1 MSLEEN
7 KIVAQRFLLALCAGD
22 SDTLGSLMADDGTY
36 WTVGSIAVSGT
47 MDKPAVMAK
56 VARLPSDI
64 PTGVKMTFGDIT
76 AEDDR
81 VCVEARSFAD
91 VAPGK
96 LYRNSYH
103 FIFQIE
109 NRKIKLVKEYMDT
122 EHLAKIFLS

>member
-7 KIVAQRFLLALCAGD
+7 KMLAQKFLLALCAGD
-22 SDTLGSLMADDGTY
+22 SDTLGSLMTDDGTY

-47 MDKPAVMAK
+47 MEKPALVAK
-56 VARLPSDI
+56 VARLPSDLKN
-64 PTGVKMTFGDIT
+64 GVKMTFGDIT

-96 LYRNSYH
+96 VYRNSYH
-103 FIFQIE
+103 FLFYIT
-109 NRKIKLVKEYMDT
+109 NGKIKHVKEYMDT
-122 EHLAKIFLS
+122 EHLAKIFS